1 MDILQM
7 IWAFIIYLWEC
18 LTLGKVLT
26 ALVLLTI
33 GFIGGAI
40 STLCYLTGEEGPRAA
55 EDGLE

>member
-1 MDILQM
+1 MM
-7 IWAFIIYLWEC
+7 WAFIIYLWEC

-26 ALVLLTI
+26 VLVILAI

-40 STLCYLTGEEGPRAA
+40 STLWWLTREEGPRSA